1 MKFVNKCEKEN
12 IIIHISNSCIS
23 MFKSTFHFLTS
34 PTKTKKLNLKIEGS
48 F

>member
-1 MKFVNKCEKEN
+1 MKFVSKCEKEN
-12 IIIHISNSCIS
+12 IIFHISNSRIS

-34 PTKTKKLNLKIEGS
+34 PTKTKKLNLKIEGN

>member
-1 MKFVNKCEKEN
+1 MKFANKREKKN
-12 IIIHISNSCIS
+12 IIFHISNSCIS
-23 MFKSTFHFLTS
+23 VFKSTFHFLTS

>member
-12 IIIHISNSCIS
+12 IIFHISNSFIT

-34 PTKTKKLNLKIEGS
+34 PTKIKKLNLKIEGS

>member
-12 IIIHISNSCIS
+12 IIFHISNSFIT

-48 F
+48 I

>member
-12 IIIHISNSCIS
+12 IIFQISNSFIT

>member
-12 IIIHISNSCIS
+12 IIFHISNSCIS
-23 MFKSTFHFLTS
+23 VLKSTFHFLTS
-34 PTKTKKLNLKIEGS
+34 PTKTKKLNLKIEGI

>member
-12 IIIHISNSCIS
+12 IIFHILNSCIT